1 MRLPTGQVTFLLTDI
16 EGSTRL
22 WESHPEEMILA
33 LEQHDRIAIHA
44 IQQYDGTIIKSRGEG
59 DSLFAVFSDPLKA
72 TFAAAQ
78 FQMSLLQAAWP
89 PPLAIIKVRMALHT
103 GMATLREGDY
113 FGPTVNRCARLRA
126 IAHGGQILI
135 SSTTAQKIESN
146 LPEGFSL
153 VHLGTIALRD
163 IYTPEPI
170 YQLVAPGLPTQFPML
185 PTSSPPDAIKGYL
198 PTLLTSFIGREK
210 ELKQL
215 EQLLNRTRL
224 LTLSGSGGCGKT
236 RLAIEFA
243 ERLQAEFSDGIW
255 FIELASIADP
265 SFIPHA
271 VANALGVA
279 ALPIYP
285 SAQEAILEHLKSQR
299 VLLLLDN
306 CEHLIEAAAQFA
318 NTLLHTCPY
327 LKIVATSRE
336 PLNITGEVTF
346 RVPSLSLPQNDDFG
360 LPERLIESEAVKLFL
375 ERAQAVTNDL
385 SLSPENLNY
394 IASICRRLDG
404 IPLAIELA
412 AARCRALSLKDI
424 ESHLG
429 DMFQL
434 LSQSPRTSISRHK
447 TLRAA
452 LDWSY
457 SPLTPP
463 QKRLL
468 QRLAVFTGGWTL
480 EAAEAIC
487 ADTDDRST
495 DAAFLP
501 TYDVL
506 DTLSLLTDRSLVNYD
521 THADRFSLLEPMRQY
536 SLQLLRQSG
545 EEPMLRERHAQWFTQ
560 WVEEAA
566 ERIPGPDQEEWFSRL
581 ERDNDNLR
589 AVLTQPNVAIEL
601 RLRLAI
607 ALWRHWLARDQLQ
620 EGQDLLQHLLREKG
634 VPSSPLKAKALH
646 VLASLACKQG
656 NYDIAEYA
664 IRESLQLSLQHN
676 DLLAAAHTRVVEGE
690 IAHARGDYDA
700 AFTRFAAAY
709 ETLKNFDS
717 RIDMAE
723 ALQGLGDSAL
733 SRNECPS
740 ARAYYMEALEIRR
753 TLKDQR
759 GIANLLHALG
769 NVALFLGKYAEAAKQ
784 YQESIEMRER
794 FQDRKGIAASL
805 NNLGGVALLNG
816 DYAQA
821 EAFCR
826 RSLTLRQ
833 QIGDKRGIAFSLL
846 TLGHIAREKGD
857 LEEALD
863 YSEQSVQLF
872 QQLGNRVNAAT
883 ALCDCSLTLIRLNE
897 LSQAA
902 AILHEVVDSCRE
914 ISSHFLCLLVIET
927 AAELAAAQ
935 KNYALA
941 AQLLGA
947 YDQHASLLE
956 MPIPPIRK
964 SAQERLRSQLNAT
977 LGSEPFQQALESGH
991 QIATQSLFEQI
1002 RTL

>member
-16 EGSTRL
+16 ESSTRL
-22 WESHPEEMILA
+22 WESHPEEMMLV

-44 IQQYDGTIIKSRGEG
+44 IQQYDGAIIKSRGEG
-59 DSLFAVFSDPLKA
+59 DSLFAVFADPLKA
-72 TFAAAQ
+72 AFAAVQ

-89 PPLAIIKVRMALHT
+89 AGLTIKVRMALHT
-103 GMATLREGDY
+103 GMATLRDGDY

-126 IAHGGQILI
+126 IAHGEQILI
-135 SSTTAQKIESN
+135 SSTTAQKIEAN
-146 LPEGFSL
+146 LPEGFYL
-153 VHLGTIALRD
+153 IHLGTLALRD
-163 IYTPEPI
+163 MSTSEPI
-170 YQLVAPGLPTQFPML
+170 YQLIAPGLPEQFPL
-185 PTSSPPDAIKGYL
+185 LASPLSPDTIKGNL
-198 PTLLTSFIGREK
+198 PTLLTSFIGREQ

-215 EQLLNRTRL
+215 EHLLNRTRL

-243 ERLQAEFSDGIW
+243 ERLQTEFPDGVW
-255 FIELASIADP
+255 FVELTTITDP

-271 VANALGVA
+271 AANALGVSTLPTSSS
-279 ALPIYP
+279 AL
-285 SAQEAILEHLKSQR
+285 EAVQEHLKSQR

-306 CEHLIEAAAQFA
+306 CEHLIDAAAQFA

-346 RVPSLSLPQNDDFG
+346 RVPSLSLPHAAGQSS
-360 LPERLIESEAVKLFL
+360 PELLLKSEAVKLFV
-375 ERAQAVTNDL
+375 ERAQAVVNGL
-385 SLSPENLNY
+385 SLSSENLNY

-424 ESHLG
+424 EAHLS
-429 DMFQL
+429 DMFHL
-434 LSQSPRTSISRHK
+434 LSHSPRTSISRHK

-457 SPLTPP
+457 IPLTPP

-468 QRLAVFTGGWTL
+468 QRLAIFTGGWTL

-487 ADTDDRST
+487 ADADDRS
-495 DAAFLP
+495 DDEAFLP
-501 TYDVL
+501 TYDIL
-506 DTLSLLTDRSLVNYD
+506 DTLSILTDRSLVNYD

-536 SLQLLRQSG
+536 GLELLQQSG
-545 EEPMLRERHAQWFTQ
+545 EEPVLRERHALWFTQ

-566 ERIPGPDQEEWFSRL
+566 THIPGPEQEEWLARL

-589 AVLTQPNVAIEL
+589 AVLTHPNLPIEP
-601 RLRLAI
+601 RLRMAI
-607 ALWRHWLARDQLQ
+607 ALWRYWLARDQLQ
-620 EGQDLLQHLLREKG
+620 EGQDLLQHLLQEKE
-634 VPSSPLKAKALH
+634 VPPTPLKAKASH

-656 NYDIAEYA
+656 NYGLAESS

-676 DLLAAAHTRVVEGE
+676 ELLTAAHARVVEGE
-690 IAHARGDYDA
+690 IAHARGDYDS

-709 ETLKNFDS
+709 ETLKNFDF
-717 RIDMAE
+717 RIGMAE

-733 SRNECPS
+733 ARNECTL
-740 ARAYYMEALEIRR
+740 ARTYYMEALEIRR
-753 TLKDQR
+753 ALKDQR

-769 NVALFLGKYAEAAKQ
+769 NVALFLGKYAEAAKY
-784 YQESIEMRER
+784 YQESIEMREE
-794 FQDRKGIAASL
+794 FLDRKGLAASL
-805 NNLGGVALLNG
+805 NNLGGVALLRG

-826 RSLTLRQ
+826 RSLNLRQ
-833 QIGDKRGIAFSLL
+833 QLGDKRGIAFSLL
-846 TLGHIAREKGD
+846 TLGHIASEKGE

-863 YSEQSVQLF
+863 HGEQSAQLF

-883 ALCDCSLTLIRLNE
+883 ALCDCSLTLIRLGE

-902 AILHEVVDSCRE
+902 AILHEAADACRE
-914 ISSHFLCLLVIET
+914 FSSHFLCLLVIET

-935 KNYALA
+935 RNYPLA

-947 YDQHASLLE
+947 HDQYAALLD
-956 MPIPPIRK
+956 MPIPSIRK
-964 SAQERLRSQLNAT
+964 SAQERLRAQLSAT
-977 LGSEPFQQALESGH
+977 LGTEPFQKTLESGR
-991 QIATQSLFEQI
+991 QFDRQSLFERI